1 MNQTKKEEDPK
12 DPQRILETCIDQGFY
27 GDVTFKFRHG
37 QVVHVI
43 KAESIKLD

>member
-1 MNQTKKEEDPK
+1 MDRSEDPK
-12 DPQRILETCIDQGFY
+12 EPIKILTTCEKQGFY
-27 GDVTFKFRHG
+27 GDLTFKFRHG

>member
-1 MNQTKKEEDPK
+1 MTEKDDKTPK
-12 DPQRILETCIDQGFY
+12 DPIKVLSVCINQGFY

-37 QVVHVI
+37 QVVHIV